1 MKRGRGGKRAVK
13 AQQENVAPKSQTPN
27 GNAGYNTEK
36 KSWEY
41 QYNYEGMDQKM
52 IEQRQ
57 RRIALKRMFEEMT
70 LGAQAQPPQ
79 NMPQ

>member
-1 MKRGRGGKRAVK
+1 ML
-13 AQQENVAPKSQTPN
+13 PPPPN
-27 GNAGYNTEK
+27 YNTEK

-41 QYNYEGMDQKM
+41 VYNYEGMDQKM

-70 LGAQAQPPQ
+70 LGQQPANQMSNGYGPTGVAPQ
-79 NMPQ
+79 MAMAP